1 MNAIR
6 PIQVAE
12 IPLDLAKAAL
22 KPLAF
27 EACRAIAIP
36 VKVELKVSGLG
47 GHGAGSLADMPLKV
61 AHGALH
67 VLVSLAPGVE
77 KGIKVLKVG
86 DLLLSE
92 LEGRLLRE
100 SLG

>member
-1 MNAIR
+1 
-6 PIQVAE
+6 
-12 IPLDLAKAAL
+12 
-22 KPLAF
+22 
-27 EACRAIAIP
+27 
-36 VKVELKVSGLG
+36 
-47 GHGAGSLADMPLKV
+47 MPLKV